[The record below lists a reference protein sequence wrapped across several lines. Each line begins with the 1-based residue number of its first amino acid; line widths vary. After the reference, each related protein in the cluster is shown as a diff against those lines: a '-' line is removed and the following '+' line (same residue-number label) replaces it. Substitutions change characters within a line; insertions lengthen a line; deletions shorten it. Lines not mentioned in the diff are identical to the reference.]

1 MFGPRRATEDKH
13 YDFEKL
19 SLLGEGSFGN
29 VYKARYIPTEAVVAV
44 KVQKNVARNEHERD
58 ILLSE
63 IDILGKCDSPYV
75 VGYYQCFFHN
85 SIPGLDE
92 MWIVMEYC
100 SAGSMSD
107 LIEAMTNSS
116 MVLPEECVRAVCAS
130 IVLGLK
136 YLHGELNVCHR
147 DIKCGNVLLTE
158 FGHIKLADFGVSA
171 ELNNTVAARQTM
183 TGTPFWMAPEV
194 IKESHYNGRADVWS
208 LGITIIEMAE
218 GTPPHANLNP
228 MNAVF
233 IIPDKPPPT
242 LADPDSWSPEM
253 MSFLKACLQK
263 VPSQRMDSTQ
273 LANHPFIRQEVMELE
288 RINGGVKGGIQNAG
302 DRRHGLPEVVKFLE
316 FIIPEVERIRKKRDS
331 LDHDTMDRKREE
343 FLNNL
348 KGNHNAGSFTKQEN
362 SYGSAVLTNNQGS
375 IQVSKGRSSTKP
387 NFLKEAAN
395 QFEVS
400 DDLSDEASYQERKV
414 DKSSGRVQLDNGGSF
429 IIKGYDKISFIP
441 SLSQQPSF
449 TPSSQKD
456 CKFPPINKLVSQ
468 SHAEVHPGLADD
480 EQFCR
485 EIKNLNETYEAMA
498 KKLQA
503 AHDLAYQQLVT
514 EAKLRNSQPFDVT
527 TLMQKASERGIAEK
541 KSIEVMNGDGYNLIK
556 REINKVPNGDAE

>member
-1 MFGPRRATEDKH
+1 M
-13 YDFEKL
+13 
-19 SLLGEGSFGN
+19 
-29 VYKARYIPTEAVVAV
+29 
-44 KVQKNVARNEHERD
+44 
-58 ILLSE
+58 
-63 IDILGKCDSPYV
+63 
-75 VGYYQCFFHN
+75 
-85 SIPGLDE
+85 
-92 MWIVMEYC
+92 
-100 SAGSMSD
+100 
-107 LIEAMTNSS
+107 
-116 MVLPEECVRAVCAS
+116 
-130 IVLGLK
+130 
-136 YLHGELNVCHR
+136 
-147 DIKCGNVLLTE
+147 
-158 FGHIKLADFGVSA
+158 
-171 ELNNTVAARQTM
+171 
-183 TGTPFWMAPEV
+183 
-194 IKESHYNGRADVWS
+194 
-208 LGITIIEMAE
+208 
-218 GTPPHANLNP
+218 
-228 MNAVF
+228 
-233 IIPDKPPPT
+233 
-242 LADPDSWSPEM
+242 
-253 MSFLKACLQK
+253 
-263 VPSQRMDSTQ
+263 
-273 LANHPFIRQEVMELE
+273 
-288 RINGGVKGGIQNAG
+288 KGGIQNAG